1 MTRVTASDDRVRARP
16 AAPAERPLAIVAFVA
31 DDALADLLDLP
42 GVAEAVAGARERI
55 DDALRHPALRRES
68 WVGADTGPG
77 TTGASGGGASGASGA
92 GPVDRVAAEVSL
104 RSAVASAALSG
115 YAYPLADVRAGT
127 VTDPGVQGALRVASA
142 LPGLATTWPAAPRQ
156 VLARVHLLAARDLV
170 GDDELGRPVRS
181 QTALRIVLDR
191 AVDLS
196 ARGATASPVVLAA
209 VIHAELL
216 ALRAFA
222 GPNGVVARAAARLIL
237 ISSGVDPRGLIAVDV
252 GHQQREP
259 EYRAA
264 TSAWGSGEP
273 ETVPAWLRHYGAA
286 LAAGADETRSIAAT
300 MS

>member
-1 MTRVTASDDRVRARP
+1 MSRVTASDDPVRARP
-16 AAPAERPLAIVAFVA
+16 AAPAERRLAIVASVA

-42 GVAEAVAGARERI
+42 GVAEAVAGARERM

-68 WVGADTGPG
+68 WVAASPG
-77 TTGASGGGASGASGA
+77 TPSALI
-92 GPVDRVAAEVSL
+92 DQVAAEVSL

-127 VTDPGVQGALRVASA
+127 VTDPGVQGALRVAGA
-142 LPGLATTWPAAPRQ
+142 LPELAPKWPVAPRQ
-156 VLARVHLLAARDLV
+156 VLARVHLLAARDVV

-181 QTALRIVLDR
+181 QTPLRIVLDR

-196 ARGATASPVVLAA
+196 ARGATASPILLAA

-252 GHQQREP
+252 GHQQRQP
-259 EYRAA
+259 EYMAA
-264 TSAWGSGEP
+264 ANAWGSGEP
-273 ETVPAWLRHYGAA
+273 DSVPAWLRHCCAA
-286 LAAGADETRSIAAT
+286 LVAGADETRSIAAT